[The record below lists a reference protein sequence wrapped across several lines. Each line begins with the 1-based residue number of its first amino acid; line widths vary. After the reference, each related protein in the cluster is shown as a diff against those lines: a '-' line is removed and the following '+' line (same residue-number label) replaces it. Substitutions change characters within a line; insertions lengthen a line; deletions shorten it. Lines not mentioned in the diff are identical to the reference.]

1 MFKAK
6 KGGVYFIWIALPK
19 THKGMVNDTPH
30 AAYVAVTTGGV
41 VPQGG
46 VRKQKRIFLN
56 ISSII
61 SFFVKDVVAAEGVSA
76 HVLYLEVTV
85 PL

>member
-1 MFKAK
+1 
-6 KGGVYFIWIALPK
+6 
-19 THKGMVNDTPH
+19 MVTDTPH
-30 AAYVAVTTGGV
+30 AAYVAVTTGGG

-56 ISSII
+56 ISSTI
-61 SFFVKDVVAAEGVSA
+61 SFFVEDVVAAEGVSA
-76 HVLYLEVTV
+76 HGQYLEVTT